1 MTAGH
6 ELVQPVE
13 QDVFGAQQPHPVYA
27 AARHLVNLLVI
38 SRKARRR
45 LDKQIVLGDH
55 PMPPLL
61 LESKLR
67 QEIVNSRTVREVE
80 IDVGRRVSAVRPKLN
95 RKPADDDCAPVDL
108 LDLLIDE
115 RDDGELPLGLV
126 LERKRLR

>member
-6 ELVQPVE
+6 ELVQPVD
-13 QDVFGAQQPHPVYA
+13 QDVLGAQQQHPVSA
-27 AARHLVNLLVI
+27 AERHLVNLLVI

-80 IDVGRRVSAVRPKLN
+80 IDVGRRVSAVRPN
-95 RKPADDDCAPVDL
+95 STASPPMTIARQ
-108 LDLLIDE
+108 LICWTC
-115 RDDGELPLGLV
+115 
-126 LERKRLR
+126 